1 MADGLTNARTERPEI
16 RFSLPTPL
24 QATKLLCAAR
34 RVRINTSFLALAG
47 TDARR
52 GLDEALLSASE
63 AASGQ
68 RSVIAGEV
76 REAMNKIASRLRTG
90 ARSTPRRIRRGRIVD
105 ATEPV
110 RWQCLVSAQCL
121 REARPLSRIGIS
133 LNTFQEVIR
142 VPPHCAHHS
151 YPLNPLAHRDVPFS
165 QARPL
170 N

>member
-76 REAMNKIASRLRTG
+76 REAMNKSPHVC
-90 ARSTPRRIRRGRIVD
+90 ARARGPRR
-105 ATEPV
+105 AE
-110 RWQCLVSAQCL
+110 
-121 REARPLSRIGIS
+121 
-133 LNTFQEVIR
+133 
-142 VPPHCAHHS
+142 
-151 YPLNPLAHRDVPFS
+151 
-165 QARPL
+165 
-170 N
+170 